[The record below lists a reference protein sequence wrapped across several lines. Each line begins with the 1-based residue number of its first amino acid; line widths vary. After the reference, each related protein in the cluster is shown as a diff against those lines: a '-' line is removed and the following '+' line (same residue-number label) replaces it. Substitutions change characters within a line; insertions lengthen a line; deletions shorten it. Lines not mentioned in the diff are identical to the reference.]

1 MSNFWEVHSRF
12 SAVMKRRIN
21 SMAAQLFF
29 LKLGVAGPLTHWAT
43 LWEVN
48 PHQIPVS
55 GNEVGKRMADVCT
68 PRH

>member
-1 MSNFWEVHSRF
+1 MSNFGEVHSRF
-12 SAVMKRRIN
+12 SAVMKRIN
-21 SMAAQLFF
+21 STAAKLFF
-29 LKLGVAGPLTHWAT
+29 FEISSRQDHWAI